1 MRLCLLG
8 PLRQLLLLALLYLK
22 VVCVLCDNFC
32 GALSRAAR
40 ALSCTFALSISL
52 SLYFSV
58 GGRLNGVA
66 HVRVSQHY
74 AHTHICMHTC
84 ECLHV
89 HTHALS
95 CSVIVRERER
105 KKKSASQ
112 GPNAHSLILSLSV
125 SHATQTF
132 PIHLI
137 TTRALFPSSSSNLSY
152 SRILLSGV
160 CCTYIFL
167 CHCLF
172 ACQHKLRQYN
182 KKNDLIKRNPDN
194 LSVEF

>member
-1 MRLCLLG
+1 MRLCLFG

-32 GALSRAAR
+32 GALGRAAR

-52 SLYFSV
+52 CLYFSV
-58 GGRLNGVA
+58 GGRLSGVA

-74 AHTHICMHTC
+74 AHIHICMYLLMWVPAC
-84 ECLHV
+84 MRWVAVWSL
-89 HTHALS
+89 
-95 CSVIVRERER
+95 EREGKR
-105 KKKSASQ
+105 APVRDPTPTQS
-112 GPNAHSLILSLSV
+112 HSLSL

-132 PIHLI
+132 PVHLI
-137 TTRALFPSSSSNLSY
+137 TTRALFSSSSSNLSY

-160 CCTYIFL
+160 VVHMYIFL

-172 ACQHKLRQYN
+172 TCQHKLRQYN
-182 KKNDLIKRNPDN
+182 KKKPW
-194 LSVEF
+194 

>member
-1 MRLCLLG
+1 MRLCLCG

-52 SLYFSV
+52 CLCISLL
-58 GGRLNGVA
+58 GGDSTVW
-66 HVRVSQHY
+66 HMCEWVSIM
-74 AHTHICMHTC
+74 HTYTYICMCAYIWVLACTY
-84 ECLHV
+84 
-89 HTHALS
+89 ALG

-105 KKKSASQ
+105 ERAPVRDTTPTHS
-112 GPNAHSLILSLSV
+112 HSL

-132 PIHLI
+132 PVRLI

-160 CCTYIFL
+160 CCTYFFVIVY
-167 CHCLF
+167 
-172 ACQHKLRQYN
+172 LRVSISWDN
-182 KKNDLIKRNPDN
+182 IIKKWFDKEKPW
-194 LSVEF
+194 

>member
-52 SLYFSV
+52 SHCISLL
-58 GGRLNGVA
+58 GGDSTVW
-66 HVRVSQHY
+66 HMCEWVSIM
-74 AHTHICMHTC
+74 HTHKYACIHVSACMYIHMRWVAVWS
-84 ECLHV
+84 L
-89 HTHALS
+89 
-95 CSVIVRERER
+95 ERE
-105 KKKSASQ
+105 KKKEKERQSGTQ
-112 GPNAHSLILSLSV
+112 RPLTHSLSPSL

-182 KKNDLIKRNPDN
+182 KKKMIW
-194 LSVEF
+194 

>member
-1 MRLCLLG
+1 MVRSAG
-8 PLRQLLLLALLYLK
+8 RH
-22 VVCVLCDNFC
+22 
-32 GALSRAAR
+32 ALSPAR
-40 ALSCTFALSISL
+40 SLSPSL
-52 SLYFSV
+52 SLTV

-74 AHTHICMHTC
+74 AHIHICMHTC

-112 GPNAHSLILSLSV
+112 GPNAHSLTLSPSL

-182 KKNDLIKRNPDN
+182 KKKMI
-194 LSVEF
+194 

>member
-1 MRLCLLG
+1 MVRSPG
-8 PLRQLLLLALLYLK
+8 RH
-22 VVCVLCDNFC
+22 
-32 GALSRAAR
+32 ALSPAR
-40 ALSCTFALSISL
+40 SLSLSLSL

-74 AHTHICMHTC
+74 EHIHICMHTC

-112 GPNAHSLILSLSV
+112 GPNAHSLTLSPSL

-160 CCTYIFL
+160 CCTYI
-167 CHCLF
+167 H
-172 ACQHKLRQYN
+172 
-182 KKNDLIKRNPDN
+182 IS
-194 LSVEF
+194 LSLSICVPA

>member
-52 SLYFSV
+52 SLSHCISLL
-58 GGRLNGVA
+58 GGDSTVW
-66 HVRVSQHY
+66 HMCEWVS
-74 AHTHICMHTC
+74 IMHTYTYA
-84 ECLHV
+84 CLHV

-112 GPNAHSLILSLSV
+112 GPNAHSLTLSPSL

-182 KKNDLIKRNPDN
+182 KKKWFDKKKPW
-194 LSVEF
+194 